1 MGRRTLP
8 LAKLAEHDWV
18 EADRV
23 QLKAGSSAELAS
35 IPAFT
40 TSTIYLVTGLLLP
53 IWKRIP
59 QKSTRVYRLQTDAG
73 ERIIGRKVP
82 LSWVTAMS
90 AERPALAAEDAF
102 AALLRDG
109 DPTRTAPPPREQ
121 RFEPSPFHIAQPK
134 SCYLIKASRDSD
146 ALNRN
151 SAYADTPN

>member
-1 MGRRTLP
+1 MLFRS
-8 LAKLAEHDWV
+8 AKLAEHDWV

-23 QLKAGSSAELAS
+23 QLQAGWSAELAS
-35 IPAFT
+35 IPEFT

-102 AALLRDG
+102 AALLPDA
-109 DPTRTAPPPREQ
+109 TRRAPRRPRG
-121 RFEPSPFHIAQPK
+121 S
-134 SCYLIKASRDSD
+134 SGSSRLHSTS
-146 ALNRN
+146 LNQ
-151 SAYADTPN
+151 